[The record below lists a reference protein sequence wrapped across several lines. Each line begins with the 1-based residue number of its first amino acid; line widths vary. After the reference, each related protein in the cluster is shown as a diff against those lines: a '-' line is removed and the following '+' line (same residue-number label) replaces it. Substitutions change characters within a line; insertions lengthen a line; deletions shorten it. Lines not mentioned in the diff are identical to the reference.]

1 MPWLRNALWTS
12 EVVITEGG
20 QGPPPWRKDRITQ
33 TSSHIEPSGFSK
45 AEGERPLF
53 GKPSQWK
60 MQLSGNKI
68 SSSWTAPICA
78 LAMPEEIH
86 ISNDFVFLETLFFQ
100 SSLATGDVEALH
112 QLLLLLLGCH
122 HNTTTP
128 HGFAWFHP
136 RNVLLLGNQILFEM
150 KPHIYYETTNPN
162 HSIWS
167 QTTTLHVS
175 VIANAFKLA
184 GGIDLESKKIL
195 QIPPNTYLLSQSW
208 IIFGFR

>member
-1 MPWLRNALWTS
+1 MRNALWTS

-112 QLLLLLLGCH
+112 QLLLLFLGCH
-122 HNTTTP
+122 HNTTWLCMISPKECFPSGQP
-128 HGFAWFHP
+128 HFIWNETASILWNHISKSFNLISDHDSACI
-136 RNVLLLGNQILFEM
+136 RNCKCFQVGWWNRFRIKE
-150 KPHIYYETTNPN
+150 N
-162 HSIWS
+162 
-167 QTTTLHVS
+167 
-175 VIANAFKLA
+175 IASSSKQLS
-184 GGIDLESKKIL
+184 LESIL
-195 QIPPNTYLLSQSW
+195 NNIW
-208 IIFGFR
+208 V

>member
-1 MPWLRNALWTS
+1 MPQEMHKQRFC
-12 EVVITEGG
+12 
-20 QGPPPWRKDRITQ
+20 
-33 TSSHIEPSGFSK
+33 FS
-45 AEGERPLF
+45 
-53 GKPSQWK
+53 
-60 MQLSGNKI
+60 
-68 SSSWTAPICA
+68 
-78 LAMPEEIH
+78 
-86 ISNDFVFLETLFFQ
+86 ETLF
-100 SSLATGDVEALH
+100 SNLPGDVEALH

-122 HNTTTP
+122 HNTTIP

-136 RNVLLLGNQILFEM
+136 RNVLLLGNHILFEM

-195 QIPPNTYLLSQSW
+195 QVPPNSYLLSQSW
-208 IIFGFR
+208 MIFVFRYANLALSIGASLSLKWLYHMFHSIFDCF